1 MTPIQEIRVKALEL
15 SIATLALIP
24 DEQRLEQ
31 LAKWQDKGADPKEA
45 IINGSKVFEQ
55 YLMAQ

>member
-1 MTPIQEIRVKALEL
+1 MTPIQEIRTKALEL
-15 SIATLALIP
+15 SIATLALLP

-31 LAKWQDKGADPKEA
+31 LTKWQDKGTDPKEA

-55 YLMAQ
+55 YLTDR